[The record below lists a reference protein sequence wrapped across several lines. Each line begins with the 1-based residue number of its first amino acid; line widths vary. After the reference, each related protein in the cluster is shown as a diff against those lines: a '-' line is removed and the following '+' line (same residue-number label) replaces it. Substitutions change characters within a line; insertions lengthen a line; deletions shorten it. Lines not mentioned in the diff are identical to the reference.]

1 MTKFFTALLY
11 FSVVGAAFL
20 AFAWPFTVSRNQDSA
35 EYHVLAVGVL
45 LAFFGALIALCGLRL
60 RAGSLDEQ
68 A

>member
-11 FSVVGAAFL
+11 FSVVAAAFL
-20 AFAWPFTVSRNQDSA
+20 AFAWPFAVSRNQDSA

-45 LAFFGALIALCGLRL
+45 LVFFAALIALCGLRL
-60 RAGSLDEQ
+60 RAGGLDEQ